1 MKAIVIGA
9 SAGGLYALETIIS
22 KITPGL
28 KVPVLIVQHSSS
40 SGEHLLPT
48 LLQEK
53 TGLPVVEAEDKMETL
68 PAHFYIAPPN
78 YHLLVEESGCVSL
91 STDAK
96 VNHSRPA
103 IDVLFESA
111 ARVYREGLVGI
122 ILTGANSD
130 GSAGMIAI
138 EEYGGLTIVQAP
150 ETAEFPYMPQAAINT
165 GKIKLILS
173 LESIAGHINDLNNLE

>member
-96 VNHSRPA
+96 VNYSRPA

-111 ARVYREGLVGI
+111 ARVYRDRKSV
-122 ILTGANSD
+122 
-130 GSAGMIAI
+130 
-138 EEYGGLTIVQAP
+138 V
-150 ETAEFPYMPQAAINT
+150 
-165 GKIKLILS
+165 
-173 LESIAGHINDLNNLE
+173 